1 MPMSLIERIR
11 ASRAEQRVIG
21 GVLVPWRPWDSPFVK
36 FSAGGP
42 AHPSRSFYGQD
53 EALGLPALYSGVSLI
68 ANSISSLPVKLYT
81 RANSNGRPLRYHGPS
96 IFDHPSVD
104 GTLFDW
110 LFTAMTSLLLQGNA
124 WGYITGRDGYGYP
137 TGIEWI
143 PPEDVSCVD
152 DEMQPWNP
160 LRTRIYVYGRLMDRN
175 ELFHVKAFSL
185 AGRTEGISP
194 LRAFALTILAG
205 IEAQRYGTSWYQ
217 AGGFPPG
224 TFQNSEIEID
234 AEQAE
239 EIRAMLTS
247 TIRRRE
253 PLVYGRDWDYK
264 PVTVPPSEAQFIDAM
279 RMNATQIAS
288 VLHLPPDRIG
298 GSRGDSMTYSTVEQ
312 GALQVIEALRP
323 WLVRLETAFFDILP
337 ANRYCRF
344 DSDALLKT
352 DTKTRTE
359 IYYSQRKMGL
369 RTTDELRDLEDLEPL
384 PGKAGGENIPL
395 DVMVAMARSIR
406 GIPNS
411 MIGSITLEM
420 DLAAD
425 KLQELQREGLAKPD
439 DLTQP
444 AVSGPDQM
452 LGQIIA
458 ATRSRDPGERADASL
473 IWDYLAS
480 RRPGRGMPRVG
491 PEYVGAWIPTR
502 HELAGARK
510 SVMDV
515 VIACHGT
522 GMPPPDRIARIRQL
536 AGNLYGRRQDADV
549 NGEDLTTAQYAEL
562 CELVRRNPTTGNYA
576 NGHRLAG
583 ANSNGS
589 H

>member
-1 MPMSLIERIR
+1 VPRGLIERIH
-11 ASRAEQRVIG
+11 ASRPEQRVIG
-21 GVLVPWRPWDSPFVK
+21 GVPWRPWDNPFMK

-42 AHPSRSFYGQD
+42 VHPSRQFYGQD

-68 ANSISSLPVKLYT
+68 ANSIASLPIKIYA
-81 RANSNGRPLRYHGPS
+81 RGNSSGHAVRYRGPS
-96 IFDHPSVD
+96 IFDHPCVS

-110 LFTAMTSLLLQGNA
+110 LFTMMTSLLLQGNA
-124 WGYITGRDGYGYP
+124 WGFITGRDGYGFP
-137 TGIEWI
+137 QGIEWI
-143 PPEDVSCVD
+143 PPQDVSCVD

-160 LRTRIYVYGRLMDRN
+160 LRTRIYVYGRLTDRN

-185 AGRTEGISP
+185 AGRTEGVSP
-194 LRAFALTILAG
+194 LRAFAMTILAG
-205 IEAQRYGTSWYQ
+205 IEAQRYGTDWYR

-234 AEQAE
+234 ADQAE

-264 PVTVPPSEAQFIDAM
+264 PVTVPPSEAQFVDAM

-298 GSRGDSMTYSTVEQ
+298 GTRGDSLTYSTVEQ

-337 ANRYCRF
+337 SNRYCRF

-352 DTKTRTE
+352 DLKTRTD
-359 IYYSQRKMGL
+359 IYQIQRNIGL
-369 RTTDELRDLEDLEPL
+369 RTTDELRDMEDLEAL

-395 DVMVAMARSIR
+395 EVMVAMSRSIR

-411 MIGSITLEM
+411 MLNSITLEM
-420 DLAAD
+420 DLAVE
-425 KLQELQREGLAKPD
+425 KLEKLESQGLAAD
-439 DLTQP
+439 TGQP
-444 AVSGPDQM
+444 IPGPETV
-452 LGQIIA
+452 LGQVIGQQRSYDPEARKDAELILDFLA
-458 ATRSRDPGERADASL
+458 ARRRA
-473 IWDYLAS
+473 
-480 RRPGRGMPRVG
+480 RGKGMPRLA
-491 PEYVGAWIPTR
+491 PEFVGAWIPTR
-502 HELAGARK
+502 RELAEELEARREAQFEDFP
-510 SVMDV
+510 V
-515 VIACHGT
+515 
-522 GMPPPDRIARIRQL
+522 
-536 AGNLYGRRQDADV
+536 NGRRPEYT
-549 NGEDLTTAQYAEL
+549 NG
-562 CELVRRNPTTGNYA
+562 
-576 NGHRLAG
+576 AG
-583 ANSNGS
+583 R